1 MIVYDS
7 KTVSRKSRYLV
18 NAEAALIRKYM
29 EQNLE
34 LGKTHNDIMNELQ
47 IKPATYYRHV
57 KRIMDEDSKIWDKVH
72 MDSAKYR
79 AQQLIDSLLD
89 CVNLCKQIINDPKS
103 KPSDKIEA
111 AKTLCLS
118 QSHIYKIVE
127 SGPTF
132 KVSLP
137 LYPKNLS
144 ITDQN
149 QNNETI

>member
-1 MIVYDS
+1 
-7 KTVSRKSRYLV
+7 
-18 NAEAALIRKYM
+18 M

-47 IKPATYYRHV
+47 IKPATYYRYV
-57 KRIMDEDSKIWDKVH
+57 KRIMDQDAKIWDKVH
-72 MDSAKYR
+72 IDSAKYR

-127 SGPTF
+127 MVQHSRLLLVCQF
-132 KVSLP
+132 ILR
-137 LYPKNLS
+137 
-144 ITDQN
+144 ITIQN
-149 QNNETI
+149 